1 MQKFVKKPVVI
12 EAIQYDGAN
21 ITEIESF
28 VGAKLPTIMTSDLG
42 AQLVIPTLEGDMKV
56 SKGDYVIK
64 GIKGEFYP
72 CKPDVFKSTYNVV
85 EDNNG
90 ILSEGEK
97 RVRTNFN
104 VSSLKIVD
112 ETKQLMA
119 KAINLL
125 STDQNSVASYY
136 YDNLNTIQYRD
147 LLGAYQREV
156 ATAKTKI
163 EEAAM
168 WAVKALTNDIHIV
181 DFNSSVKIE
190 DSKIPPHQKRVIE
203 EQSELDIK
211 CKNLKVFIDTNPIFN
226 SLPKE
231 EQVRLSSQLKA
242 MEDYN
247 NILKERIDN
256 F

>member
-1 MQKFVKKPVVI
+1 MENMKQYIGTKKLK
-12 EAIQYDGAN
+12 AIPMNKQEYLNYRQWEIPSNENPNEDGYLVEYLDGGKAN
-21 ITEIESF
+21 DERH
-28 VGAKLPTIMTSDLG
+28 LG
-42 AQLVIPTLEGDMKV
+42 YISWSPK
-56 SKGDYVIK
+56 
-64 GIKGEFYP
+64 
-72 CKPDVFKSTYNVV
+72 DVFEKTYKLI
-85 EDNNG
+85 EENNG
-90 ILSEGEK
+90 VLSEGEK
-97 RVRTNFN
+97 RVRPTFN
-104 VSSLKIVD
+104 VSAAKTVD
-112 ETKQLMA
+112 TAKQLMA
-119 KAINLL
+119 EAINLL
-125 STDQNSVASYY
+125 SRDQNDVASYY
-136 YDNLNTIQYRD
+136 YDNLNTVQYKELSGD
-147 LLGAYQREV
+147 YQREI

-163 EEAAM
+163 EDAAM